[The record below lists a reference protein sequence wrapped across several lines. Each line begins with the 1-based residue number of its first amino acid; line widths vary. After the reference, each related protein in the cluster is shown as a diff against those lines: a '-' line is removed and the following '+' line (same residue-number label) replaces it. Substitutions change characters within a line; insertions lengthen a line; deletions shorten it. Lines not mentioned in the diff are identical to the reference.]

1 MPNSGLAEF
10 FNTAAFAT
18 QPAGTLGNEAR
29 NALYGPHFRH
39 VDLSAFKDFNVT
51 ESKLIQFRAEA
62 FNISNTP
69 SFANPNATIGNGQY
83 GQITGLNVNYTP
95 REFQF
100 VLKLLF

>member
-1 MPNSGLAEF
+1 M
-10 FNTAAFAT
+10 
-18 QPAGTLGNEAR
+18 
-29 NALYGPHFRH
+29 
-39 VDLSAFKDFNVT
+39 DLSAFKDFNIT
-51 ESKLIQFRAEA
+51 ESKVIQFRAEC

-69 SFANPNATIGNGQY
+69 NFANPNATIGNGQY